1 MEWLRLLGLPILG
14 LLLVL
19 MPLVLSEFRLNL
31 LAKYLCFA
39 FPAIGIVLIWGY
51 GGILS
56 LGQGIFFGLGSYM
69 MAMFL
74 KLESTTSDSSAQA
87 LSEFFGS
94 SLPDFMVW
102 NSVDALP
109 WWWEPFHYFWFTLP
123 AMIILPA
130 FIAFVLAYL
139 NFRKRV
145 GGVYFSIIT
154 LALSAMMAIV
164 IIGQQGVTGGINGIT
179 DFKTFFGI
187 SFEAEGVRTG
197 LYFATVVLLLIALV
211 AGRFIV
217 GSRLGK
223 ILVAIRDREDR
234 VRFSGYDPAMFKGFI
249 FAVAAVLSSIGGALF
264 TLQVGLAS
272 PSLVGIVPSI
282 EMVIYAAVGGR
293 LSLIGAVYGAIL
305 VGAGKTYF
313 SGEFRRVLAVF
324 HRRIVHARRHLP
336 ARRPGESAGQV
347 EGQQERTRGSAE
359 VSGLILSVEDLTVS
373 FDGFKAVD
381 GLNFYV
387 EEEELRVVIGPNGA
401 GKTTLLDMICG
412 KTKPSGGSIRFKNRQ
427 LTSMIEYQITRA
439 GVGRKFQNPSVY
451 EDLTVLENL
460 EISYPKKRNVFGSL
474 FFRRAPEIVDKIES
488 VARQIYLDEQLGTKA
503 GLLSHGQKQW
513 LEIGML
519 LMQDPELMLLDEPV
533 AGMSAREREQTAE
546 LLKRIAKGRS
556 MVVIE
561 HDMAFVKMIAQKVT
575 VLHQGKE
582 ARRRHDGTGAERRTR
597 HRCLSWSLTFIQDKK
612 RKKAEMRLFCSH

>member
-1 MEWLRLLGLPILG
+1 VGSGVGAVNGTDARSRAVRRTPVDWLRLLGLPILG

-69 MAMFL
+69 MAMYL

-109 WWWEPFHYFWFTLP
+109 WWWEPFYSFWFTLP

-154 LALSAMMAIV
+154 LALSAIMSIV
-164 IIGQQGVTGGINGIT
+164 IIGQQGVTGGVNGIT

-187 SFEAEGVRTG
+187 SFEAQGVRTG
-197 LYFATVVLLLIALV
+197 LYFVTVVLLLIALV
-211 AGRFIV
+211 IGRFIV

-264 TLQVGLAS
+264 TLQIGLAS

-305 VGAGKTYF
+305 VGAGKTFFSENFVDYWLYF
-313 SGEFRRVLAVF
+313 IG
-324 HRRIVHARRHLP
+324 
-336 ARRPGESAGQV
+336 
-347 EGQQERTRGSAE
+347 
-359 VSGLILSVEDLTVS
+359 GLFML
-373 FDGFKAVD
+373 
-381 GLNFYV
+381 
-387 EEEELRVVIGPNGA
+387 VVIFLPEGLA
-401 GKTTLLDMICG
+401 SLLD
-412 KTKPSGGSIRFKNRQ
+412 KFKGN
-427 LTSMIEYQITRA
+427 
-439 GVGRKFQNPSVY
+439 KSV
-451 EDLTVLENL
+451 
-460 EISYPKKRNVFGSL
+460 R
-474 FFRRAPEIVDKIES
+474 
-488 VARQIYLDEQLGTKA
+488 
-503 GLLSHGQKQW
+503 
-513 LEIGML
+513 
-519 LMQDPELMLLDEPV
+519 
-533 AGMSAREREQTAE
+533 
-546 LLKRIAKGRS
+546 
-556 MVVIE
+556 
-561 HDMAFVKMIAQKVT
+561 
-575 VLHQGKE
+575 
-582 ARRRHDGTGAERRTR
+582 TGAP
-597 HRCLSWSLTFIQDKK
+597 K
-612 RKKAEMRLFCSH
+612 